1 MFPSGVIAVVVV
13 CLLAPGAQSAW
24 AAGPE
29 RVEIEDLVSAA
40 PVPKG
45 FTVTRKDVNEGG
57 KVVGTLLILTK
68 EGSPTRGLVQIERRE
83 ISAPPARVATLK
95 AYINA
100 AAATWQKQGYAVKA
114 RTLPKFETIDFAKP
128 VAIDLD
134 ATKDG
139 AKPVV
144 THMEV
149 FFDRFAYQAMCASAG
164 EDADVKAMTDWCK
177 SVRSPTGG
185 AATRPAR

>member
-1 MFPSGVIAVVVV
+1 MSPFARSMFPSGVIALVVAVVV
-13 CLLAPGAQSAW
+13 CLFAPRAESAGPAGAAT
-24 AAGPE
+24 AAPE
-29 RVEIEDLVSAA
+29 RVEIEGLVSAA

-45 FTVTRKDVNEGG
+45 FTVTRKDVDEGG
-57 KVVGTLLILTK
+57 KVVGTILILAK

-114 RTLPKFETIDFAKP
+114 RTLPKFESIDFVKP

-134 ATKDG
+134 ATK
-139 AKPVV
+139 
-144 THMEV
+144 
-149 FFDRFAYQAMCASAG
+149 
-164 EDADVKAMTDWCK
+164 
-177 SVRSPTGG
+177 
-185 AATRPAR
+185 